1 MDRKQEEIQNL
12 LAQAEKDLS
21 QDPKLYERKLFRYSL
36 LGYAIILAITF
47 VLFGLVACSIWLA
60 FSSSMF
66 LLLLFK
72 KKLFIPLF
80 IMVWVLFKSVFIR
93 WPKPEGVII
102 TREHSPELFNIID
115 ELQSNLNAPR
125 IHQVIVTP
133 EFNAAIVQTPRFLAF
148 GFMHNTLIIGFE
160 LLVSLTVEEV
170 KSVIAHELA
179 HLSGNHSKFHGWIY
193 QARESWQNMMY
204 NLDQHNGWT
213 TAPIRK
219 FFNWYS
225 PRFSAYSFA
234 LARLNEYE
242 ADNVAGE
249 QSSNEIAASALLK
262 LPAYSNFIQDK
273 HWTPF
278 NQSILDLPEPNI
290 LPYAGLIKFMEEKK
304 ISAAEAVLAIN
315 FAKKEVTN
323 YQDTHPCLTDRLAA
337 LKGENID
344 FLPTEKSAANL
355 LLGDRIDDVA
365 AMLDAQWSEWS
376 LDSWKQEHLAIQ
388 EEREQYNELKNKE
401 INTLDKDELWK
412 LAYLKE
418 KFEND
423 NESISLYRAFNELY
437 PNDVDGQFALG
448 RALLEQKDDAGLQ
461 YLEKASAKHELL
473 EVSSKVAYSYLVDNE
488 RLEEANVWLERMHNL
503 EDIYREAGI
512 ERQSVS
518 SKDIIEPTTISEEAL
533 APIVNQVMTNKKV
546 KAAWVAQKRVKNFSD
561 SQVLIIAVKAKRGF
575 YLSDNLAEKIIG
587 SLEIESDNTV
597 FVLTKGN
604 DRKLYKNVTA
614 IGKQVI

>member
-1 MDRKQEEIQNL
+1 MDRKKEEIQNL

-47 VLFGLVACSIWLA
+47 VLFGIVASSIWLA

-102 TREHSPELFNIID
+102 TGEHSPELFNIID
-115 ELQSNLNAPR
+115 ELQNNLNAPR

-179 HLSGNHSKFHGWIY
+179 HLSGSHSKFHGWIY

-242 ADNVAGE
+242 ADNVAGK
-249 QSSNEIAASALLK
+249 QSSNEVTALALLK

-273 HWTPF
+273 YWTPF

-290 LPYAGLIKFMEEKK
+290 LPYAGLIKFMEENE
-304 ISAAEAVLAIN
+304 ISVAEAALAIN

-337 LKGENID
+337 LKGENVD
-344 FLPTEKSAANL
+344 FLPTEKSAAKL
-355 LLGDRIDDVA
+355 LLDDRINDIV
-365 AMLDAQWSEWS
+365 AMLDTQWSEWS
-376 LDSWKQEHLAIQ
+376 LDSWRQEHLTIQ
-388 EEREQYNELKNKE
+388 EEREQYKELRNKE
-401 INTLDKDELWK
+401 INKLNKDELWK

-423 NESISLYRAFNELY
+423 SESINLYRIFNELY

-448 RALLEQKDDAGLQ
+448 RALLEQSDDTGLQ
-461 YLEKASAKHELL
+461 FLEKASAKHELL
-473 EVSSKVAYSYLVDNE
+473 EASSKIAYSYLVDNE
-488 RLEEANVWLERMHNL
+488 RLEEANAWLERAHKL
-503 EDIYREAGI
+503 DEIYREANL
-512 ERQSVS
+512 ERQSITR
-518 SKDIIEPTTISEEAL
+518 KDTIEPST
-533 APIVNQVMTNKKV
+533 VNKNDLIDLVQQIKANNKV
-546 KAAWVAQKRVKNFSD
+546 KAAWVAQKKVNNFLD
-561 SQVLIIAVKAKRGF
+561 SQVIVFAVQAKRGF
-575 YLSDNLAEKIIG
+575 YLSDNLPEKIIN
-587 SLEIESDNTV
+587 SLEIKTDNTI
-597 FVLTKGN
+597 FILTKGH
-604 DRKLYKNVTA
+604 DRKIYKNVVA
-614 IGKQVI
+614 IGEKVI

>member
-1 MDRKQEEIQNL
+1 MDRKQEKIKNL
-12 LAQAEKDLS
+12 LEQAEKDLS

-47 VLFGLVACSIWLA
+47 FLFGLVAGSIWLA

-66 LLLLFK
+66 LLLLFN

-115 ELQSNLNAPR
+115 ELQSNLNASR

-170 KSVIAHELA
+170 KSVIAHEFT

-278 NQSILDLPEPNI
+278 NQSILDFPEPNI
-290 LPYAGLIKFMEEKK
+290 LPYTGLIKFMEEKK
-304 ISAAEAVLAIN
+304 ISAADAVSAIN

-337 LKGENID
+337 LKGENVD
-344 FLPTEKSAANL
+344 FLPTEKSAAKL

-365 AMLDAQWSEWS
+365 AMLDAQWSEWN

-388 EEREQYNELKNKE
+388 EEREQYHDLKNKE
-401 INTLDKDELWK
+401 IKKLDKDELWK

-512 ERQSVS
+512 ERHSVS
-518 SKDIIEPTTISEEAL
+518 SKDTIEPTTISEEAL
-533 APIVNQVMTNKKV
+533 APIVNQVKTNKKV

-587 SLEIESDNTV
+587 SLEIKSGNTV
-597 FVLTKGN
+597 FVFTKGN
-604 DRKLYKNVTA
+604 DKKLYKKVIA